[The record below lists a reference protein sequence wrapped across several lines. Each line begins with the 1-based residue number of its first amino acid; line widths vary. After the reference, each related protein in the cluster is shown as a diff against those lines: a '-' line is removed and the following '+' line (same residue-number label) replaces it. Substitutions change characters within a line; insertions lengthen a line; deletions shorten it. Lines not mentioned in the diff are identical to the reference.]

1 MDGLTDEMSWQRW
14 GQLKA
19 DGHRIIKG
27 EPRFGAAELKLRL
40 FTARSFGMEEL
51 FHREAWR

>member
-1 MDGLTDEMSWQRW
+1 MAGLIDKMAWQSW

-27 EPRFGAAELKLRL
+27 KPHFGTAELKLGL
-40 FTARSFGMEEL
+40 FTHRTFGTEDL
-51 FHREAWR
+51 FPSEAWR

>member
-1 MDGLTDEMSWQRW
+1 MAGLIDKMAWQSW

-27 EPRFGAAELKLRL
+27 KPHFGAAEVKLGL
-40 FTARSFGMEEL
+40 FTDRTFGMEEL
-51 FHREAWR
+51 FHSEAWR